1 LEAGI
6 WVVDLV
12 GMADNLEDLCGKLSL
27 AKGEKVRIKVEEL
40 EVSDARVIAGKCLV
54 GKVWTDKNVNK
65 EAFKL
70 VLSNIWRTI
79 RGEV

>member
-1 LEAGI
+1 
-6 WVVDLV
+6 VDLV

-27 AKGEKVRIKVEEL
+27 TKGEKVRIKVEEL
-40 EVSDARVIAGKCLV
+40 EVSDARVIAGKCVV
-54 GKVWTDKNVNK
+54 GKVWIDKNVNK